1 MIKNSI
7 NPLKERNGKTCL
19 KIRWVAIIFLNAAL
33 TLPALAHD
41 VTVNLT
47 GKVTR
52 ATCTVSSDSI
62 DKSVLLGYIPL
73 KAFARYP
80 MSSAPVEFT
89 INLENCGAVSSGVQV
104 TFSGTPDDFVPDY
117 FKLSN
122 DGSENSARGIA
133 VEIMDDAKKI
143 IPVGGES
150 NPYLITGGAEHK
162 SLVFYAKM
170 VTNGD
175 ALETGTVNS
184 NATFVTSYP

>member
-7 NPLKERNGKTCL
+7 NPVKERNGKACL

-47 GKVTR
+47 GKVTN

-62 DKSVLLGYIPL
+62 YKPVLLGYIPL
-73 KAFARYP
+73 KTFYQYP
-80 MSSAPVEFT
+80 MSSAPVEFK
-89 INLENCGAVSSGVQV
+89 INLENCGAVSRGVQV
-104 TFSGTPDDFVPDY
+104 TFSGTPDDNVPDY

-122 DGSENSARGIA
+122 DGSDDSASGIA
-133 VEIMDDAKKI
+133 VEIMDDARKI
-143 IPVGGES
+143 IPVDGKS
-150 NPYLITGGAEHK
+150 KSYLITSGATTK

-175 ALETGTVNS
+175 ALKTGNVNS
-184 NATFVTSYP
+184 NATFVTAYP

>member
-1 MIKNSI
+1 MIKNNI
-7 NPLKERNGKTCL
+7 DPVKARYGKVCL
-19 KIRWVAIIFLNAAL
+19 KIMWLAIISLNAVL
-33 TLPALAHD
+33 TRQTLAHD

-47 GKVTR
+47 GKVTN

-62 DKSVLLGYIPL
+62 YKPVLLGYIPI
-73 KAFARYP
+73 KTFYQYP
-80 MSSAPVEFT
+80 MSSAPVEFK
-89 INLENCGAVSSGVQV
+89 INLENCGAVSRGVQV